1 VPKRASVAFPLTLA
15 RSWLSRYPVDLWK
28 WRVTPVRRIVDERF
42 ADGRVDLCIADF
54 LFAVVNVPLGQGVPV
69 VLFEHN
75 VEYVIWRRLAALE
88 RRPVH
93 RTLLE
98 IEWRKLRRAEAAAC
112 TRADLT
118 IAVSEDDRRRLASI
132 APRSRTTAVPTGV
145 DTSYFKPAGRPEV
158 PGRLVFS
165 GSMDW
170 HPNEDAV
177 IHFGESILPR
187 IRERVPGASFVVVGR
202 NPSTRLVE
210 AAKRTGMELTGTV
223 DDVRPHVD
231 EAAVYVVPLRAG
243 SGTRLKIFE
252 AFAMGKAVVSTTLGA
267 EGLDV
272 EPGRNVILADE
283 PDDFARAVVALLA
296 DRDRRQ
302 ALGHAARA
310 LVEERY
316 SWDRVAR
323 DFEECCRQVAACD
336 AITGHPALGRPDLS
350 PAGSTG
356 R

>member
-1 VPKRASVAFPLTLA
+1 
-15 RSWLSRYPVDLWK
+15 
-28 WRVTPVRRIVDERF
+28 
-42 ADGRVDLCIADF
+42 
-54 LFAVVNVPLGQGVPV
+54 
-69 VLFEHN
+69 
-75 VEYVIWRRLAALE
+75 
-88 RRPVH
+88 VH